1 MKHHPLELD
10 FRRAPG
16 GAGRWLGWALLALAA
31 LAAAATVEHHTR
43 VAEQH
48 EAAVA
53 RQDRLEASL
62 RKRLPRNTPA
72 DIDPATV
79 AELKRANQ
87 VIQQLAVPWD
97 SLFDAVE
104 AAGTQGTH
112 LLALTPT
119 ARDRSLR
126 LSGEAASV
134 DAALT
139 YVERLAAQPA
149 LSQVHLLGYSSVER
163 DGANVVSFSVT
174 ATWRV
179 TP

>member
-1 MKHHPLELD
+1 MKHQPLALD
-10 FRRAPG
+10 FRRSPG
-16 GAGRWLGWALLALAA
+16 AARRWLGWALLACAA
-31 LAAAATVEHHTR
+31 LAAVATVEHHTH
-43 VAEQH
+43 VAAQH
-48 EAAVA
+48 DAAVA
-53 RQDRLEASL
+53 RHDRLEAGL
-62 RKRLPRNTPA
+62 GKRLPRSTPGA
-72 DIDPATV
+72 IDAATV

-104 AAGTQGTH
+104 AASTQGTH

-126 LSGEAASV
+126 LSGEAAQV
-134 DAALT
+134 DAVLD

-149 LSQVHLLGYSSVER
+149 LSQVRLLGYSSVER
-163 DGANVVSFSVT
+163 DGANGVSFSLT
-174 ATWRV
+174 ATWRA